1 MTRSLPPS
9 SRRNLLAGA
18 GVLTGVAILG
28 RHSAMA
34 LPARSSSAT
43 VFTGGPILTMEDG
56 APTAEALAVR
66 DGVIVAVG
74 SLDAARAAAGRNA
87 GTVNLEGRT
96 LLPGFFDPH
105 GHVSM
110 VGLQARYANLLPAPD
125 GQGDDIPALQRIT
138 RDWMNAHEQL
148 VRDTQLVIGFGYD
161 DSQLKEHRHPTRT
174 ELDAIS
180 DSVPILFLHQSG
192 HLGVANSA
200 ALKTAEISASTPN
213 PDGGAFRRQDG
224 SQEPNGVMEETALFA
239 VMGALFTRLDARANM
254 EMTREGARFYSSFG
268 YTTAQDG
275 RSSTGTCQLMAR
287 MAERGELPIDILS
300 FPDILT
306 STDVMATPLYR
317 KTYVGKFRIGGVK
330 LTLDGSPQGKTAWL
344 SRPYYIPPEGKPA
357 SYRGYPAVTE
367 QQALDAIELAFR
379 NDWQIEVHANGDAA
393 IDLLIG
399 AVREATKTHG
409 ARDRRPVLIHGQTTR
424 MDQLDDL
431 KTLGIVP
438 SLFPMHTFYWGDFHR
453 DSVLGPRRAE
463 TISPCHSAVRRGMR
477 FTTHHDAP
485 VANPDSMRVLSAT
498 VTRRTRSGDILGP
511 DECVPVDIAL
521 KAMTLW
527 AAWQHYEDDR
537 KGSLAVGK
545 LADLALLDEN
555 PMTIDPDRLAGIKV
569 QNTFKEGREV
579 WRR

>member
-1 MTRSLPPS
+1 MTLLIPPT
-9 SRRNLLAGA
+9 SRRTLLAGA
-18 GVLTGVAILG
+18 GALAGASLIGG
-28 RHSAMA
+28 RSMAQTARDASAA
-34 LPARSSSAT
+34 
-43 VFTGGPILTMEDG
+43 VFTGGPILTIDDAM
-56 APTAEALAVR
+56 PTAEAVAVR
-66 DGVIVAVG
+66 NGVIVAVG
-74 SLDAARAAAGRNA
+74 SLDAARAAAGRGA
-87 GTVNLEGRT
+87 RTVNLDGRT

-105 GHVSM
+105 GHVAM

-138 RDWMNAHEQL
+138 RDWMNAHEAL
-148 VRDTQLVIGFGYD
+148 VRDTQLIIGFGYD
-161 DSQLKEHRHPTRT
+161 DSQLKEHRHPTGE

-180 DSVPILFLHQSG
+180 DAVPILFLHQSG
-192 HLGVANSA
+192 HLGAANGA
-200 ALKTAEISASTPN
+200 ALAAAGVTASTPD
-213 PDGGAFRRQDG
+213 PDGGAFRRKDG
-224 SQEPNGVMEETALFA
+224 SQQPNGVMEETALFA
-239 VMGALFTRLDARANM
+239 VMGALFARLDLQANL
-254 EMTREGARFYSSFG
+254 EMIREGARFYSSFG

-275 RSSTGTCQLMAR
+275 RSSTDTCR
-287 MAERGELPIDILS
+287 MIAMLAERGELPIDILS

-317 KTYVGKFRIGGVK
+317 RNYVGKYRIGGVK

-344 SRPYYIPPEGKPA
+344 SQPYYVPPEGKPA

-367 QQALDAIELAFR
+367 QQALDAVELAFR

-399 AVREATKTHG
+399 AVREATVKHG
-409 ARDRRPVLIHGQTTR
+409 AKDRRPVLIHGQTTR

-431 KTLGIVP
+431 KTLGVVP
-438 SLFPMHTFYWGDFHR
+438 SLFPMHTFYWGDYHR

-463 TISPCHSAVRRGMR
+463 IISPCHSVLRRGMR

-498 VTRRTRSGDILGP
+498 VTRRTRSGDILGA

-545 LADLALLDEN
+545 LADLALLDAN
-555 PMTIDPDRLAGIKV
+555 PLTIDPDRLAGIKV
-569 QNTFKEGREV
+569 QAAYKEGEEV

>member
-1 MTRSLPPS
+1 MTLLIPPT
-9 SRRNLLAGA
+9 SRRTLLAGA
-18 GVLTGVAILG
+18 GALAGASLIGNRSMAQTA
-28 RHSAMA
+28 RDASAA
-34 LPARSSSAT
+34 
-43 VFTGGPILTMEDG
+43 VFTGGPILTIDDAM
-56 APTAEALAVR
+56 PTAEAVAVR
-66 DGVIVAVG
+66 NGVIVAVG
-74 SLDAARAAAGRNA
+74 SLDAARAAAGRGA
-87 GTVNLEGRT
+87 RTVNLDGRT

-105 GHVSM
+105 GHVAM

-138 RDWMNAHEQL
+138 RDWMNAHEAL

-161 DSQLKEHRHPTRT
+161 DSQLKEHRHPTGE

-180 DSVPILFLHQSG
+180 DTVPILFLHQSG
-192 HLGVANSA
+192 HLGAANGA
-200 ALKTAEISASTPN
+200 ALAAAGVTASTPD
-213 PDGGAFRRQDG
+213 PDGGAFRRKDG
-224 SQEPNGVMEETALFA
+224 SQQPNGVMEETALFA
-239 VMGALFTRLDARANM
+239 VMGALFARLDLQANL
-254 EMTREGARFYSSFG
+254 EMIREGARFYSSFG

-275 RSSTGTCQLMAR
+275 RSSTDTCR
-287 MAERGELPIDILS
+287 MIAMLAERGELPIDILS

-317 KTYVGKFRIGGVK
+317 RNYVGRYRIGGVK

-344 SRPYYIPPEGKPA
+344 SQPYYVPPEGKPA

-367 QQALDAIELAFR
+367 QQALDAVELAFR

-399 AVREATKTHG
+399 AVREATVKHG
-409 ARDRRPVLIHGQTTR
+409 AKDRRPVLIHGQTTR

-431 KTLGIVP
+431 KTLGVVP
-438 SLFPMHTFYWGDFHR
+438 SLFPMHTFYWGDYHR

-463 TISPCHSAVRRGMR
+463 IISPCHSVLRRGMR

-498 VTRRTRSGDILGP
+498 VTRRTRSGDILGA

-545 LADLALLDEN
+545 LADLALLDAN
-555 PMTIDPDRLAGIKV
+555 PLTIDPDRLAGIKV
-569 QNTFKEGREV
+569 QAAYKEGEEV

>member
-1 MTRSLPPS
+1 MTLLAPPTN
-9 SRRNLLAGA
+9 RRNLLAGA
-18 GVLTGVAILG
+18 GALAGATLIGG
-28 RHSAMA
+28 RSAMA
-34 LPARSSSAT
+34 QSRASSII
-43 VFTGGPILTMEDG
+43 FTGGPILTIDDAM
-56 APTAEALAVR
+56 PTAEAVAVR
-66 DGVIVAVG
+66 NGVIVAVG
-74 SLDAARAAAGRNA
+74 SLDAARAAVGRNA
-87 GTVNLEGRT
+87 QVVNLDGRT

-125 GQGDDIPALQRIT
+125 GQGDDIPALQGIT
-138 RDWMNAHEQL
+138 RDWMSAHEQL

-174 ELDAIS
+174 ELDVIS
-180 DSVPILFLHQSG
+180 DSVPILFMHQSG

-200 ALKTAEISASTPN
+200 ALKAAGITASTPN
-213 PDGGAFRRQDG
+213 PDGGAFRREDG
-224 SQEPNGVMEETALFA
+224 SQEPNGFMEETALFT
-239 VMGALFTRLDARANM
+239 VMGALFTRLDLQANL
-254 EMTREGARFYSSFG
+254 EMIREGARFYSSFG

-275 RSSTGTCQLMAR
+275 RSSTDTCRMMA
-287 MAERGELPIDILS
+287 MLAERGELPIDILS

-317 KTYVGKFRIGGVK
+317 KNYVGKYRIGGVK
-330 LTLDGSPQGKTAWL
+330 LTIDGSPQGKTAWL
-344 SRPYYIPPEGKPA
+344 SQPYYIPPEGKPA

-367 QQALDAIELAFR
+367 QQVLDAVELAFK

-399 AVREATKTHG
+399 AVRDATRRHG
-409 ARDRRPVLIHGQTTR
+409 AKDRRPVMIHGQTVR
-424 MDQLDDL
+424 MDQLDEL

-438 SLFPMHTFYWGDFHR
+438 SLFPMHTFYWGDYHR

-463 TISPCHSAVRRGMR
+463 FISPCASVVRRGMR
-477 FTTHHDAP
+477 FTSHHDAP
-485 VANPDSMRVLSAT
+485 VANPDAMRVLSAT

-545 LADLALLDEN
+545 LADMTILADN
-555 PMTIDPDRLAGIKV
+555 PMTIDRDKLAGIKV
-569 QNTFKEGREV
+569 TSTWKEGQEV
-579 WRR
+579 WSG

>member
-1 MTRSLPPS
+1 MTLILPPS
-9 SRRNLLAGA
+9 SRRSLLAGA
-18 GVLTGVAILG
+18 GVLAGATLLG
-28 RHSAMA
+28 NRRVMAQSAQSSAMI
-34 LPARSSSAT
+34 
-43 VFTGGPILTMEDG
+43 FTGGPILTIDDAM
-56 APTAEALAVR
+56 PTAEAVAVR
-66 DGVIVAVG
+66 NGVIVAVG
-74 SLDAARAAAGRNA
+74 SLDAARAAVGRNA
-87 GTVNLEGRT
+87 QVVNLDGRT

-125 GQGDDIPALQRIT
+125 GQGDDIPALQGIT

-174 ELDAIS
+174 ELDAVS
-180 DSVPILFLHQSG
+180 DSVPILFMHQSG

-200 ALKTAEISASTPN
+200 ALKAAGISASTPN
-213 PDGGAFRRQDG
+213 PDGGAFRREDG
-224 SQEPNGVMEETALFA
+224 SQEPNGVMEETALFT
-239 VMGALFTRLDARANM
+239 VMGALFTRLDLQANL
-254 EMTREGARFYSSFG
+254 EMIREGARFYSSFG

-275 RSSTGTCQLMAR
+275 RSSTDTCRMMA
-287 MAERGELPIDILS
+287 MLAERGELPIDILS

-317 KTYVGKFRIGGVK
+317 KNYVGKYRIGGVK
-330 LTLDGSPQGKTAWL
+330 LTIDGSPQGKTAWL
-344 SRPYYIPPEGKPA
+344 SQPYYIPPEGKPA
-357 SYRGYPAVTE
+357 SYRGYPAATE
-367 QQALDAIELAFR
+367 QQVLDAVELAFK

-399 AVREATKTHG
+399 AVRDATNRHG
-409 ARDRRPVLIHGQTTR
+409 AKDRRPVLIHGQTVR

-463 TISPCHSAVRRGMR
+463 FISPCASVVRRGMR
-477 FTTHHDAP
+477 FTSHHDAP
-485 VANPDSMRVLSAT
+485 VANPDAMRVLSAT

-527 AAWQHYEDDR
+527 AAWQHFEDDR

-545 LADLALLDEN
+545 LADLTLLDEN
-555 PMTIDPDRLAGIKV
+555 PKTIDPDKLAGIKV
-569 QNTFKEGREV
+569 QATWKEGREV

>member
-1 MTRSLPPS
+1 MTLLIPPT
-9 SRRNLLAGA
+9 SRRTLLAGA
-18 GVLTGVAILG
+18 GASLIGG
-28 RHSAMA
+28 RSIAQT
-34 LPARSSSAT
+34 ARDAST
-43 VFTGGPILTMEDG
+43 VVFTGGPILTIDDAM
-56 APTAEALAVR
+56 PTAEAVAVR
-66 DGVIVAVG
+66 NGVIVAVG
-74 SLDAARAAAGRNA
+74 SLDAARAAAGRGA
-87 GTVNLEGRT
+87 RTVNLDGRT

-105 GHVSM
+105 GHVAM

-138 RDWMNAHEQL
+138 RDWMNAHEAL

-161 DSQLKEHRHPTRT
+161 DSQLKEHRHPTGE

-180 DSVPILFLHQSG
+180 DTVPILFLHQSG
-192 HLGVANSA
+192 HLGAANGA
-200 ALKTAEISASTPN
+200 ALAAAGVTASTPD
-213 PDGGAFRRQDG
+213 PDGGAFRRKDG
-224 SQEPNGVMEETALFA
+224 SQQPNGVMEETALFA
-239 VMGALFTRLDARANM
+239 VMGALFARLDLQANL
-254 EMTREGARFYSSFG
+254 EMIREGARFYSSFG

-275 RSSTGTCQLMAR
+275 RSSTDTCR
-287 MAERGELPIDILS
+287 MIAMLAERGEVPIDILS

-317 KTYVGKFRIGGVK
+317 RNYVGKYRIGGVK

-344 SRPYYIPPEGKPA
+344 SQPYYVPPEGKPA

-367 QQALDAIELAFR
+367 QQALDAVELAFR

-399 AVREATKTHG
+399 AVREATVKHG
-409 ARDRRPVLIHGQTTR
+409 AKDRRPVLIHGQTTR

-431 KTLGIVP
+431 KTLGVVP
-438 SLFPMHTFYWGDFHR
+438 SLFPMHTFYWGDYHR

-463 TISPCHSAVRRGMR
+463 IISPCRSVLRRGMR

-498 VTRRTRSGDILGP
+498 VTRRTRSGDILGA

-545 LADLALLDEN
+545 LADLALLDAN
-555 PMTIDPDRLAGIKV
+555 PLTIDPDRLAGIKI
-569 QNTFKEGREV
+569 QAAYKEGEEV

>member
-1 MTRSLPPS
+1 MTLLAPPTN
-9 SRRNLLAGA
+9 RRNLLAGA
-18 GVLTGVAILG
+18 GALAGATLIGG
-28 RHSAMA
+28 RSVMA
-34 LPARSSSAT
+34 QSRTSST
-43 VFTGGPILTMEDG
+43 TIFTGGPILTIDDAM
-56 APTAEALAVR
+56 PTAEAVAVR
-66 DGVIVAVG
+66 NGVIVAVG
-74 SLDAARAAAGRNA
+74 SLDAARAAVGRNA
-87 GTVNLEGRT
+87 QVVNLDGRT

-125 GQGDDIPALQRIT
+125 GQGDDIPALQGIT

-161 DSQLKEHRHPTRT
+161 DSQMKEHRHPTRT

-180 DSVPILFLHQSG
+180 DSVPILFMHQSG

-200 ALKTAEISASTPN
+200 ALAAAGVTASTPN
-213 PDGGAFRRQDG
+213 PDGGAFRREDG
-224 SQEPNGVMEETALFA
+224 SQEPNGVMEETALFT
-239 VMGALFTRLDARANM
+239 VMGALFTRLDLRANL
-254 EMTREGARFYSSFG
+254 EMIREGARFYSSFG

-275 RSSTGTCQLMAR
+275 RSSTDTCRMMA
-287 MAERGELPIDILS
+287 MLAERGELPIDILS

-317 KTYVGKFRIGGVK
+317 KNYVGKYRIGGVK
-330 LTLDGSPQGKTAWL
+330 LTIDGSPQGKTAWL
-344 SRPYYIPPEGKPA
+344 SQPYYIPPEGKPA

-367 QQALDAIELAFR
+367 QQVLDAVELAFK

-399 AVREATKTHG
+399 AVRDATQRNG
-409 ARDRRPVLIHGQTTR
+409 AKDRRPVMIHGQTVR

-438 SLFPMHTFYWGDFHR
+438 SLFPMHTFYWGDYHR

-463 TISPCHSAVRRGMR
+463 FISPCASVVRRGMR
-477 FTTHHDAP
+477 FTSHHDAP
-485 VANPDSMRVLSAT
+485 VANPDAMRVLSAT

-527 AAWQHYEDDR
+527 AAWQHYEDNR

-545 LADLALLDEN
+545 LADMTILAEN
-555 PMTIDPDRLAGIKV
+555 PMTVDRDKLAAIKV
-569 QNTFKEGREV
+569 TSTWKEGREV
-579 WRR
+579 WSG

>member
-1 MTRSLPPS
+1 MTLLAPPTN
-9 SRRNLLAGA
+9 RRNLLAGA
-18 GVLTGVAILG
+18 GALAGATLIGG
-28 RHSAMA
+28 RSVMA
-34 LPARSSSAT
+34 QSRASSMI
-43 VFTGGPILTMEDG
+43 FTGGPILTIDDAM
-56 APTAEALAVR
+56 PTAEAVAVR
-66 DGVIVAVG
+66 NGVIVAVG
-74 SLDAARAAAGRNA
+74 SLDAARAAVGRNA
-87 GTVNLEGRT
+87 QVVNLDGRT

-125 GQGDDIPALQRIT
+125 GQGDDIPALQGIT

-148 VRDTQLVIGFGYD
+148 VRDTQLIIGFGYD

-180 DSVPILFLHQSG
+180 DSVPILFMHQSG

-200 ALKTAEISASTPN
+200 ALKAAGISASTPN
-213 PDGGAFRRQDG
+213 PDGGAFRREDG
-224 SQEPNGVMEETALFA
+224 SQEPNGVMEETALFT
-239 VMGALFTRLDARANM
+239 VMGALFTRLDLQANL
-254 EMTREGARFYSSFG
+254 EMIREGARFYSSFG

-275 RSSTGTCQLMAR
+275 RSSTDTCRMMA
-287 MAERGELPIDILS
+287 MLAERGELPIDILS

-317 KTYVGKFRIGGVK
+317 KNYVGKYRIGGVK
-330 LTLDGSPQGKTAWL
+330 LTIDGSPQGKTAWL
-344 SRPYYIPPEGKPA
+344 SQPYYIPPEGKPA
-357 SYRGYPAVTE
+357 SYRGYPAATE
-367 QQALDAIELAFR
+367 QQVLDAVELAFK

-399 AVREATKTHG
+399 AVRDATNRHG
-409 ARDRRPVLIHGQTTR
+409 AKDRRPVMIHGQTVR
-424 MDQLDDL
+424 MDQLDEL

-463 TISPCHSAVRRGMR
+463 FISPCASVVRRGMR
-477 FTTHHDAP
+477 FTSHHDAP
-485 VANPDSMRVLSAT
+485 VANPDAMRVLSAT

-527 AAWQHYEDDR
+527 AAWQHYEDNR

-545 LADLALLDEN
+545 LADMTILADN
-555 PMTIDPDRLAGIKV
+555 PMTIDRDKLAAIKV
-569 QNTFKEGREV
+569 TSTWKEGREV
-579 WRR
+579 WSG

>member
-1 MTRSLPPS
+1 MTLLAPPTN
-9 SRRNLLAGA
+9 RRNLLAGA
-18 GVLTGVAILG
+18 GALAGATLIGG
-28 RHSAMA
+28 RSAKA
-34 LPARSSSAT
+34 QSRASSMI
-43 VFTGGPILTMEDG
+43 FTGGPILTIDDAM
-56 APTAEALAVR
+56 PTAEAVAVR
-66 DGVIVAVG
+66 NGVIVVVG
-74 SLDAARAAAGRNA
+74 SLDAARAAVGRNA
-87 GTVNLEGRT
+87 QVVNMDGRT

-125 GQGDDIPALQRIT
+125 GQGDDIPALQGIT

-180 DSVPILFLHQSG
+180 DSVPILFMHQSG

-200 ALKTAEISASTPN
+200 ALKAAGITASTPN
-213 PDGGAFRRQDG
+213 PDGGAFRREDG
-224 SQEPNGVMEETALFA
+224 SQEPNGVMEEIALFT
-239 VMGALFTRLDARANM
+239 VMGALFTRLDLQANL
-254 EMTREGARFYSSFG
+254 EMIREGARFYSSFG

-275 RSSTGTCQLMAR
+275 RSSTDTCR
-287 MAERGELPIDILS
+287 MMDMLAERSELPIDILS

-306 STDVMATPLYR
+306 STDIMATPLYR
-317 KTYVGKFRIGGVK
+317 KNYVGKYRIGGLK
-330 LTLDGSPQGKTAWL
+330 LTIDGSPQGKTAWL
-344 SRPYYIPPEGKPA
+344 SQPYYIPPEGKPA

-367 QQALDAIELAFR
+367 QQVLDAVELAFK

-399 AVREATKTHG
+399 AVRDATNRHG
-409 ARDRRPVLIHGQTTR
+409 VKDRRPVMIHGQTVR

-463 TISPCHSAVRRGMR
+463 FISPCASIVRRGMR
-477 FTTHHDAP
+477 FTSHHDAP
-485 VANPDSMRVLSAT
+485 VANPDAMRVLSAT

-527 AAWQHYEDDR
+527 AAWQHYEDNR

-545 LADLALLDEN
+545 LADMAILTDN
-555 PMTIDPDRLAGIKV
+555 PMTIDRDKLAAIKV
-569 QNTFKEGREV
+569 TSTWKEGREV
-579 WRR
+579 WSG